1 MNSVVKPSP
10 PKGDFE
16 ATVLSNQQIR
26 ACFYRLIVALE
37 PAATGVFGSVNPG
50 QFAMLDLTEA
60 SLPCAESIP
69 DPLKDTA
76 KRQLILRRPF
86 SFSDVSIRQG
96 PAGTVVQLE
105 IMYCVL
111 GPATVRMTGLS
122 KGDKISLL
130 GPLGNGFQI
139 QPQKELAILIAG
151 GMGAPPLV
159 HLAGVLKTRFPAMR
173 VIIFV
178 GAKTCEN
185 LPFTIHIG
193 NKTGLVIEEFQ
204 QLNVVSCYVATDD
217 GSAGFKGYITGCVED
232 WLAKNQWTAD
242 KTVFYA
248 CGPEGMLAAAA
259 GLARKYRVDCQV
271 SMERMMACGIGLC
284 QSCAVE
290 HKTGA
295 EGQTEYRLCC
305 QDGPVFDATNVVFN
319 NEHK

>member
-1 MNSVVKPSP
+1 MKSTAKSSS

-26 ACFYRLIVALE
+26 TCYYRLALELE
-37 PAATGVFGSVNPG
+37 PAATAAFFSVNPG

-60 SLPCAESIP
+60 SLPQTENIP
-69 DPLKDTA
+69 DSLKDTA

-96 PAGTVVQLE
+96 PAGSVVRLE

-122 KGDKISLL
+122 DGNKIRLL

-159 HLAGVLKTRFPAMR
+159 HLAGVLKMRFPAMR

-178 GAKTCEN
+178 GAKSCES

-193 NKTGLVIEEFQ
+193 NKTGLVLEEFQ

-217 GSAGFKGYITGCVED
+217 GSAGFKGYITDCVEG
-232 WLAKNQWTAD
+232 WLAKNDWMAD

-259 GLARKYRVDCQV
+259 GLARKHGIDCQV

-290 HKTGA
+290 HKSGA
-295 EGQTEYRLCC
+295 EGQTEYHLCC
-305 QDGPVFDATNVVFN
+305 QDGPVFDAANVVFG
-319 NEHK
+319 NERK